1 MSIRN
6 ERPACTP
13 CACASI
19 HAKTIEYTQ
28 LTTGKVKCA
37 FLVHIQVYIRI
48 LLAYTHPLT
57 RVHTTTHMQ
66 MHKEGH
72 RRRTSTSSR
81 FAGVQQVRC
90 ASDSVAGTSHGV
102 RYIARASRRSTFLST
117 CKLFWPLRSPLVG
130 RQQLNVYI
138 YASSRMPSVCVYCQ
152 IVCTPCGMRT
162 VSTDFVYTHA
172 APPSD

>member
-1 MSIRN
+1 MCMLGGLVANEEKFWGIRN
-6 ERPACTP
+6 ER
-13 CACASI
+13 ACASI

-28 LTTGKVKCA
+28 LMTGKVKCV

-57 RVHTTTHMQ
+57 RVHVHTTTHMQ

-102 RYIARASRRSTFLST
+102 RYIARASRRSTFLSP
-117 CKLFWPLRSPLVG
+117 CKLLASYSG
-130 RQQLNVYI
+130 RCDRPWL
-138 YASSRMPSVCVYCQ
+138 
-152 IVCTPCGMRT
+152 
-162 VSTDFVYTHA
+162 A
-172 APPSD
+172 ANS